1 MSPKRPGHSE
11 HVQTHVD
18 GALGVITLTRPAALN
33 ALDDEMIEGM
43 HAALTRWADDDA
55 VAAVWVQGGDRG
67 LCAGGD
73 VRAVREVALTGD
85 LDRAM
90 SFFRAEYA
98 LNQLIGDFGKPYVAW
113 MDGIVMG
120 GGLGISAHGSHR
132 LVTERTKIA
141 MPETII
147 GFFPDVGALWWLS
160 RAPGELGIH
169 LALTGTTIDG
179 VDAVAVG
186 LADHV
191 VSSDAQE
198 QVYADLSRAAST
210 LTADDLAAWAPPAEH
225 LIDAAASGESSHLD
239 SLRTWV
245 DECYSGVDL
254 APIVEKL
261 RSSPEP
267 AAGQALELMEE
278 RSPFSVAITL
288 EAIRRAAD
296 MSLNEVLAQDAVLAR
311 SCIAHPDFA
320 EGVRAQLVDKDRSPA
335 WATTHL
341 SNIDQA
347 DVIAAFEA
355 PV

>member
-1 MSPKRPGHSE
+1 MSPNPVDGSA
-11 HVQTHVD
+11 HVSTHVD

-33 ALDDEMIEGM
+33 ALDADMIEGM
-43 HAALTRWADDDA
+43 HDALTRWAADDS
-55 VAAVWVQGGDRG
+55 VTAVWVQGGDRG

-73 VRAVREVALTGD
+73 VRAVREVAMTGD

-90 SFFRAEYA
+90 SFFHTEYA
-98 LNQLIGDFGKPYVAW
+98 LNQLIGDFAKPYVAW

-147 GFFPDVGALWWLS
+147 GFFPDVGALWLLS

-169 LALTGTTIDG
+169 LALTGTTMG
-179 VDAVAVG
+179 GADAVAVG

-191 VSSDAQE
+191 VSSSARDRL
-198 QVYADLSRAAST
+198 YADLAHAAT
-210 LTADDLAAWAPPAEH
+210 HLAAEELSAWTPPGEH
-225 LIDAAASGESSHLD
+225 LVEDSRTGGDLESQRHWIDD
-239 SLRTWV
+239 
-245 DECYSGVDL
+245 CYAGVDL

-267 AAGQALELMEE
+267 AAGRALELIEQ

-288 EAIRRAAD
+288 EAIRRAAH
-296 MSLNEVLAQDAVLAR
+296 MSLADVLAQDAVLAR
-311 SCIAHPDFA
+311 ACVTHPDFA
-320 EGVRAQLVDKDRSPA
+320 EGVRAQLVDKDRTPQ
-335 WATTHL
+335 WTTKHL
-341 SNIDQA
+341 TDIDQA
-347 DVIAAFEA
+347 DVLAAFE
-355 PV
+355 PPH